1 MKRYPQCLLGS
12 CCVPWNED
20 GSFSE
25 QIFRRQVQHL
35 IKIGTRHLYIFG
47 SAGEGYAV
55 TDMQFNRITEVFC
68 EEMNTEDASPM
79 VGVISASLPTVIQRI
94 NWARDMGVKEY
105 QIALPC
111 WGQCTFDEIR
121 RVFGETCGKFDD
133 CSFLHFNSPHTKRMV
148 TADEYTILADE
159 FSNLVATK
167 NIIDSV
173 REVTLLLK
181 KSPQLQ
187 HFFMEHGFALA
198 SILGLE
204 AGWIIALAST
214 NWQRA
219 NAFYQAC
226 MQRDI
231 EQITDYMLELVQI
244 ENALYHLVG
253 GQGHIDGVYDKIFCN
268 IADGDFPLR
277 LLPPYNY
284 GTDETARKYVAFLRN
299 NYPQWLS

>member
-1 MKRYPQCLLGS
+1 MKRYPQCLLGT

-20 GSFSE
+20 GSFAE
-25 QIFRRQVQHL
+25 QVFRGQIQHL
-35 IKIGTRHLYIFG
+35 LKNGTQHLYIFG

-68 EEMNTEDASPM
+68 EEMNAEGAAPM
-79 VGVISASLPTVIQRI
+79 VGVISASLPTITQRI
-94 NWARDMGVKEY
+94 KWARELGVKEY

-111 WGQCTFDEIR
+111 WGQCTFDEVR
-121 RVFGETCGKFDD
+121 RFFGETCGEFDD
-133 CSFLHFNSPHTKRMV
+133 CSFLHFNSPHAKRMV
-148 TADEYTILADE
+148 TADEYAMLADE
-159 FSNLVATK
+159 FGNLVATK

-226 MQRDI
+226 MHRNI
-231 EQITDYMLELVQI
+231 EQITGYMIELVQM
-244 ENALYHLVG
+244 ENALYNLVG
-253 GQGHIDGVYDKIFCN
+253 DQGHIDGVYDKIFCN
-268 IADGDFPLR
+268 IADSDFSLR

-284 GTDETARKYVAFLRN
+284 VSDETVGKYVAFLRN
-299 NYPQWLS
+299 SYPQWIS